1 MAATTT
7 PCSDWLRLAPI
18 NCRSRAT
25 AERAR
30 RMLSARCHLW
40 EPSSRHPTTFGRSLP
55 GSDRSTRPRQAV
67 EPARRLRQRRQH
79 RRLRHPRNSVW
90 QTADFQAI
98 RPAHS
103 PAPSSRRIDL
113 GRRSVCNAA
122 MLDRIAIFEG
132 DITRLDVDA
141 IVNAANR
148 TLLGGGGVDGAI
160 HRAAGPDLLAECR
173 TLGGCDTGSA
183 KITRG
188 FRLPAKHVIHAVGP
202 VWRGGVGGEDEL
214 LASCYRTALALA
226 ATYRLTSIAFPAI

>member
-1 MAATTT
+1 
-7 PCSDWLRLAPI
+7 LQKQGY
-18 NCRSRAT
+18 SRKGSENVFGPMPPMGTVLKA
-25 AERAR
+25 
-30 RMLSARCHLW
+30 
-40 EPSSRHPTTFGRSLP
+40 PTTFGRSLP

-67 EPARRLRQRRQH
+67 EPARRLQQ

-98 RPAHS
+98 GPAHS
-103 PAPSSRRIDL
+103 PAPSSTRVDL

-160 HRAAGPDLLAECR
+160 HRAAGP
-173 TLGGCDTGSA
+173 
-183 KITRG
+183 
-188 FRLPAKHVIHAVGP
+188 
-202 VWRGGVGGEDEL
+202 EL
-214 LASCYRTALALA
+214 RTACAKLGDCE
-226 ATYRLTSIAFPAI
+226 